1 MEASCLGGKAM
12 RGDIDSV
19 SDSKRRK
26 EMPNLAEGFD
36 PDVWGARA
44 DRDTLSIRDLTREFD
59 VTARTL
65 RFYEER
71 GLLSPRREGQERIY
85 GRRDRARLKLAL
97 MGKCVG
103 FSLDEI
109 RAMLDLYDLGDG
121 QATQLKVALER
132 FNDQIARLKSQRQHL
147 DRAIAELQ
155 RASDH
160 IAKKIVAR

>member
-1 MEASCLGGKAM
+1 M
-12 RGDIDSV
+12 RGDIDPLSEG
-19 SDSKRRK
+19 KRRK
-26 EMPNLAEGFD
+26 DMASKDLISKDMPNLAEGFD
-36 PDVWGARA
+36 PDVWGTRA
-44 DRDTLSIRDLTREFD
+44 DRDTFSIRDLTREFS

-71 GLLSPRREGQERIY
+71 ELLSPRRDGQERIY
-85 GRRDRARLKLAL
+85 SRRDRARLKLAL

-132 FNDQIARLKSQRQHL
+132 FNDQISRLKAQRQQM

-160 IAKKIVAR
+160 IAKKITVR

>member
-1 MEASCLGGKAM
+1 M
-12 RGDIDSV
+12 RGDIEP
-19 SDSKRRK
+19 SDNKRRK
-26 EMPNLAEGFD
+26 ELPNLAEGFD
-36 PDVWGARA
+36 PDVWGVRA
-44 DRDTLSIRDLTREFD
+44 DRDTFSIRDLTREFG

-71 GLLSPRREGQERIY
+71 GLLSPRRDGQDRIY
-85 GRRDRARLKLAL
+85 NRRDRARLKLAL
-97 MGKCVG
+97 MGKEVG

-132 FNDQIARLKSQRQHL
+132 FNDQISRLQSQRQHV

-160 IAKKIVAR
+160 IAKKIAARG

>member
-1 MEASCLGGKAM
+1 M
-12 RGDIDSV
+12 RGDIDARG
-19 SDSKRRK
+19 DAKRRK
-26 EMPNLAEGFD
+26 DTPNLVEGFD
-36 PDVWGARA
+36 PDVWGTRA
-44 DRDTLSIRDLTREFD
+44 DRDSFTIRDLSREFA

-71 GLLSPRREGQERIY
+71 ELLSPRRAGQERIY
-85 GRRDRARLKLAL
+85 SRRDRARLKLAI

-109 RAMLDLYDLGDG
+109 RTMLDLYDLGDG

-132 FNDQIARLKSQRQHL
+132 FHDQIARLKSQRQHL

-160 IAKKIVAR
+160 IAKKIAARG

>member
-1 MEASCLGGKAM
+1 M
-12 RGDIDSV
+12 RGNTDAV
-19 SDSKRRK
+19 GDSKRRK
-26 EMPNLAEGFD
+26 DAPNLVEGFD
-36 PDVWGARA
+36 PDVWGTRA
-44 DRDTLSIRDLTREFD
+44 DRDTFSIRDLSREFD

-71 GLLSPRREGQERIY
+71 GLLAPRREGQERIY
-85 GRRDRARLKLAL
+85 NRRDRARLKLAI

-132 FNDQIARLKSQRQHL
+132 FHDQIERLKSQRQHL

-160 IAKKIVAR
+160 IAKKVAARG

>member
-1 MEASCLGGKAM
+1 M
-12 RGDIDSV
+12 RGDIEPGDGR
-19 SDSKRRK
+19 RRK
-26 EMPNLAEGFD
+26 EAANLVEGFD
-36 PDVWGARA
+36 PDVWGTRA
-44 DRDTLSIRDLTREFD
+44 DRDTFSIRDLTREFE

-71 GLLSPRREGQERIY
+71 GLLSPRREGQERVY
-85 GRRDRARLKLAL
+85 SRRDRARLKLAI

-132 FNDQIARLKSQRQHL
+132 FQDQIARLKSQRQHM

-160 IAKKIVAR
+160 IAKKITARG

>member
-1 MEASCLGGKAM
+1 M
-12 RGDIDSV
+12 RGSIAGDD
-19 SDSKRRK
+19 KRREVPK
-26 EMPNLAEGFD
+26 LVEGFD
-36 PDVWGARA
+36 PDAWAARA
-44 DRDTLSIRDLTREFD
+44 DRDTFGIRDLAREFG

-71 GLLSPRREGQERIY
+71 GLLAPRRDGQERIY
-85 GRRDRARLKLAL
+85 SRRDRARLKLSV
-97 MGKCVG
+97 MGKSVG

-132 FNDQIARLKSQRQHL
+132 FQGQIARLKSQRQHL

-160 IAKKIVAR
+160 IAKKIAR